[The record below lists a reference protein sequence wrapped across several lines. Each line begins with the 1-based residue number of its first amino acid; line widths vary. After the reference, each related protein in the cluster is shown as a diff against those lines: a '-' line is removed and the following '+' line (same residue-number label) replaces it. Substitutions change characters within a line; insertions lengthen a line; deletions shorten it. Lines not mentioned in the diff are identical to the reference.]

1 LPIEGP
7 RRPGL
12 TEEKRRSST
21 PTIVP
26 YTTKTPKPSPPKD
39 SRFSWTNSQ
48 APKTPIQPAE
58 ITSRFSVATSRR
70 SSVPRFRTVESWV
83 GQQADHLEERA
94 FQEYLERE
102 IEDKI
107 SEPTGPRV
115 PRKQIKDGN
124 NRLVTQSSDSPMF
137 RQHPGTEV
145 RLPRVSLIPS
155 EILDTRLGPRESSGE
170 L

>member
-1 LPIEGP
+1 M
-7 RRPGL
+7 
-12 TEEKRRSST
+12 
-21 PTIVP
+21 
-26 YTTKTPKPSPPKD
+26 
-39 SRFSWTNSQ
+39 
-48 APKTPIQPAE
+48 
-58 ITSRFSVATSRR
+58 ATSRR

-83 GQQADHLEERA
+83 GQQADHLEERT

-107 SEPTGPRV
+107 SEPTGPR
-115 PRKQIKDGN
+115 KQVKVGS
-124 NRLVTQSSDSPMF
+124 NRLVTQGSDSPFF